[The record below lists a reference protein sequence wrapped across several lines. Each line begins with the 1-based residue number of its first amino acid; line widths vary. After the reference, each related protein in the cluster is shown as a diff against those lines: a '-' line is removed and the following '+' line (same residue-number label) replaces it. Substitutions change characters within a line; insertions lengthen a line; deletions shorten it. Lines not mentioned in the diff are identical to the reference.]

1 MNKTQEP
8 EKFYDVHIIDGE
20 WCDDVAPEIYFHLVS
35 KEETEALLSIAL
47 RQRDMKI
54 LISNGRA

>member
-1 MNKTQEP
+1 MRKPNNTGQK
-8 EKFYDVHIIDGE
+8 YDVILVDGDIYDE
-20 WCDDVAPEIYFHLVS
+20 MAPRIYFRLVS

-47 RQRDMKI
+47 RQRDMEI